1 MTRFFTCMV
10 VSYLHVMVWPMMR
23 ICPPDPEGSKRNTKA
38 VQNNL
43 DPKWD
48 TEFDFKLSKPIEAK
62 EVLKVIVY
70 DEALFGLRYEGYCIH
85 RTIVICSCGSIEIFG
100 RIGPVTCCT
109 GADVLKVLKLLV
121 FEAECMASVWVLVHV
136 CLVKIVKLV
145 KLHTVLKQWVAYI
158 LSIHPLQY
166 NVPTVLACCNLSMAS
181 TLLYS
186 C

>member
-1 MTRFFTCMV
+1 MV
-10 VSYLHVMVWPMMR
+10 VSYLHVTVCPMMR
-23 ICPPDPEGSKRNTKA
+23 ICPPDPEGSKRNTQA

-85 RTIVICSCGSIEIFG
+85 RTIVICSSGSIEIFG
-100 RIGPVTCCT
+100 RIGPATCCT

-121 FEAECMASVWVLVHV
+121 FEGECMVSVWVLIHD
-136 CLVKIVKLV
+136 LVYILIEACKLQ
-145 KLHTVLKQWVAYI
+145 TVLKQWVAYI
-158 LSIHPLQY
+158 LCSTHCSIMFLQY
-166 NVPTVLACCNLSMAS
+166 YNCAC
-181 TLLYS
+181 
-186 C
+186 